1 MGFEVIV
8 SGSCIPVV
16 SLLKDDFQK
25 KTKIMT
31 DSDRKAK
38 KLKMLFNS
46 FSEGTRQMLQP
57 IQKRILKKKKND
69 IFIKSCKMKQR

>member
-1 MGFEVIV
+1 MGFDVIA

-38 KLKMLFNS
+38 S
-46 FSEGTRQMLQP
+46 
-57 IQKRILKKKKND
+57 
-69 IFIKSCKMKQR
+69 

>member
-1 MGFEVIV
+1 
-8 SGSCIPVV
+8 
-16 SLLKDDFQK
+16 
-25 KTKIMT
+25 MT

-57 IQKRILKKKKND
+57 VQKKILKKKKA
-69 IFIKSCKMKQR
+69 IFIQSCKMKQR

>member
-1 MGFEVIV
+1 MGFEVIA
-8 SGSCIPVV
+8 SGSSIPVV
-16 SLLKDDFQK
+16 SLLKDDFKK

-57 IQKRILKKKKND
+57 VQKRILKKKKPYL
-69 IFIKSCKMKQR
+69 FKVVK

>member
-1 MGFEVIV
+1 MGFEVIA
-8 SGSCIPVV
+8 SGSSIPVV
-16 SLLKDDFQK
+16 SLLKDDFKK

-57 IQKRILKKKKND
+57 VQKRILKKKKA
-69 IFIKSCKMKQR
+69 IFIQSCKMKQR

>member
-57 IQKRILKKKKND
+57 IQKRILKKKKKTYL
-69 IFIKSCKMKQR
+69 FEVVK

>member
-1 MGFEVIV
+1 MGFEVIA
-8 SGSCIPVV
+8 SGSSIPVV
-16 SLLKDDFQK
+16 SLLKDDFKK

-57 IQKRILKKKKND
+57 VQKRILKKKKQYL
-69 IFIKSCKMKQR
+69 FKVVK